1 MPRTKQ
7 ANKPEVK
14 PFSNFGVG
22 FQRAQSERNRNENL
36 ADAPKI
42 ALPALVL
49 AAGRYVTPPVRA

>member
-7 ANKPEVK
+7 VNKSEDK

-22 FQRAQSERNRNENL
+22 SSRTSSCAETLMKIL

-49 AAGRYVTPPVRA
+49 AAGR

>member
-1 MPRTKQ
+1 V
-7 ANKPEVK
+7 NKPEVK

-22 FQRAQSERNRNENL
+22 SSRTTNCVKIL

-49 AAGRYVTPPVRA
+49 AAGR